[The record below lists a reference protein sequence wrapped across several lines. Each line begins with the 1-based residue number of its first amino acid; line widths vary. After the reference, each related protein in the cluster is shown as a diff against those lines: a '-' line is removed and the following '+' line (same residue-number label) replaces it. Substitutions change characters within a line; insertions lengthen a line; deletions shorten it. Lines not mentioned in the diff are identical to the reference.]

1 VSKLDLKRTYGHWVK
16 LWRLRRPFNK
26 DRAMQQAVGGE
37 YEAIGKLEF
46 QLLMQYGLKEDD
58 YVVDI
63 GCGSGRLAKPLATYL
78 KGKYL
83 GTDIVPDFVDYA
95 ANLLNRPNWR
105 FEVVDDFVVPE
116 ADDSVDFVC
125 FFSVLTHLLHEQSY
139 VYLQEAQRVL
149 KTGGKIIFSFLDFR
163 IPSHWNVFE
172 KTAAPSILTRPLNV
186 FISRDAIDAWAAHLG
201 LRVAAIHD
209 GDKPFIR
216 LPHPI
221 TYESGEVARDLG
233 TLGQSVCVL
242 VKED

>member
-1 VSKLDLKRTYGHWVK
+1 
-16 LWRLRRPFNK
+16 
-26 DRAMQQAVGGE
+26 MQQAVGGE

-46 QLLMQYGLKEDD
+46 QLLIQYGLKDDD

-63 GCGSGRLAKPLATYL
+63 GCGSGRLAKQLATYL

-95 ANLLNRPNWR
+95 ATLLNRPKWR
-105 FEVVDDFVVPE
+105 FEVVNDFVIPE
-116 ADDSVDFVC
+116 ADNSVDFVC

-139 VYLQEAQRVL
+139 VYLQEAKRVL
-149 KTGGKIIFSFLDFR
+149 KAGGKIVFSFLDFR

-172 KTAAPSILTRPLNV
+172 KTAAPSILPRPLNV
-186 FISRDAIDAWAAHLG
+186 FISRDAIEAWAAHLG

-209 GDKPFIR
+209 GDKAFIR
-216 LPHPI
+216 LPQPI
-221 TYESGEVARDLG
+221 TYESGEVVRDLG